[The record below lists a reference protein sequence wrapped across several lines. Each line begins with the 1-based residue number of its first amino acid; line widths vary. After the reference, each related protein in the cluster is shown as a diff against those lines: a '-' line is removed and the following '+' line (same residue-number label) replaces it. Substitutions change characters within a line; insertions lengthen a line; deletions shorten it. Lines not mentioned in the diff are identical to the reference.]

1 MKKKLKKSSGVKAT
15 GSGQSAENNTGN
27 INSDQPV
34 RLEEYSKP
42 RNILIDYDTNA
53 DDLYQDLLEESY
65 EKTPRDI
72 TMYVVDAKEFSLEDI
87 ENLSEMI
94 NKRNLIINL
103 YAVKCIDFT
112 GFALF
117 GLCVTGE
124 VYFSANTDIHMESL
138 NSIPKNELDRISKK
152 ISERIDVEANVVSV
166 LYNQKAIVE
175 PGVLFPDDSNA
186 NNMENIITVNNDTD
200 LHQLGIDLIAE
211 SNEDNNTKQ
220 KQLMINNAKTFK
232 ISEIEKLSNIIKNIP
247 LKVHTFVLE
256 DMDMTEL
263 AFTLLCSNSSIFI
276 TAEVKTTMDTLV
288 PLSDD
293 ELKRIS
299 KIIAKFTGKD
309 VEEILK
315 YYKNKDIIDLNMIL
329 KEKNE
334 KLKK

>member
-94 NKRNLIINL
+94 NKRNLIVNL

-124 VYFSANTDIHMESL
+124 VNFSANTDIHMESL

-152 ISERIDVEANVVSV
+152 ISERIDVEANVVSE

-186 NNMENIITVNNDTD
+186 NNMENIISVNNDTD
-200 LHQLGIDLIAE
+200 LHQLGIDLITV
-211 SNEDNNTKQ
+211 SNEDSTKH
-220 KQLMINNAKTFK
+220 KLLKIENAKTFK
-232 ISEIEKLSNIIKNIP
+232 IAEIEKLGKIIKNLPI
-247 LKVHTFVLE
+247 KVNTFISE
-256 DMDMTEL
+256 DNDMTDL
-263 AFTLLCSNSSIFI
+263 TFALLCRNNDIFI
-276 TAEVKTTMDTLV
+276 TAEVITTMDTLE

-299 KIIAKFTGKD
+299 EIIAKFTGKD

>member
-1 MKKKLKKSSGVKAT
+1 MKNKLKKSYGVKAT

-94 NKRNLIINL
+94 NKRNLIVNL

-124 VYFSANTDIHMESL
+124 VNFSANTDIHMESL

-152 ISERIDVEANVVSV
+152 ISERIDVEANVVSE

-175 PGVLFPDDSNA
+175 PGVIFPDDSNT
-186 NNMENIITVNNDTD
+186 NNMENIISVNNDTD

-211 SNEDNNTKQ
+211 SNEDSTKH
-220 KQLMINNAKTFK
+220 KLLKIDNAKTFK
-232 ISEIEKLSNIIKNIP
+232 IAEIEKLGKIIKNLP
-247 LKVHTFVLE
+247 LKVNTFISE
-256 DMDMTEL
+256 DNDMTEL
-263 AFTLLCSNSSIFI
+263 TFALLCRNNSTFI
-276 TAEVKTTMDTLV
+276 TAEVKTTMDTLE

-299 KIIAKFTGKD
+299 EIIAKFTGKD
-309 VEEILK
+309 AEEILK

-329 KEKNE
+329 KENNE
-334 KLKK
+334 K